1 MTYTFVGTFSG
12 IPADYHSGE
21 CRELSGGVAYVWAVA
36 PTPWAREDTYA
47 PIFTNGWA
55 RCTVSRR
62 KANKKPPNCA
72 DHHESTH

>member
-36 PTPWAREDTYA
+36 PTPWAREDTCSHFYKWL
-47 PIFTNGWA
+47 GKVH
-55 RCTVSRR
+55 R
-62 KANKKPPNCA
+62 
-72 DHHESTH
+72 E